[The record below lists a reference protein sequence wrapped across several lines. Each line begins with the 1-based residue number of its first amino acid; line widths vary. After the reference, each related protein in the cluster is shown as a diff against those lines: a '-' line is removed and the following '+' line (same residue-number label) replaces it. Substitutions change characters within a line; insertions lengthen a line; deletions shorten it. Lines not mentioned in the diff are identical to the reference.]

1 MLPQPIFLDK
11 LMQFLSDEKLDIN
24 AIKKG
29 IENTFS
35 KKDFHAIL
43 ELNIKIMGMAKLVL
57 KSDEA
62 VNVLLPQV
70 DNNQK
75 IKYSLEKLELEKE
88 MDIDLGM
95 LKDSNNAKLID
106 IIKQE
111 HQENIIKE
119 LDISSQKEKIK
130 ILFIINKVPKSLK
143 SIYQKCDFKDFG
155 LANYLEFDEIWDYFE
170 NDTRYFAVVTSIGAN
185 KVKFCLENIQDKED
199 ELNVLTIKLDKEK

>member
-1 MLPQPIFLDK
+1 MFPQPIFLNK
-11 LMQFLSDEKLDIN
+11 LIQFLSDEKLDIN
-24 AIKKG
+24 AIRKG

-35 KKDFHAIL
+35 KKDFRSIL

-57 KSDEA
+57 KSEDEL
-62 VNVLLPQV
+62 NVLLPQV

-75 IKYSLEKLELEKE
+75 IKYSLEKLELGKE
-88 MDIDLGM
+88 IDIDLNM

-111 HQENIIKE
+111 YQENIIKE
-119 LDISSQKEKIK
+119 LDISSSKEKIK

-155 LANYLEFDEIWDYFE
+155 LANYLEFDEIWNYSE
-170 NDTRYFAVVTSIGAN
+170 NNTRYFAVVTSIGAN
-185 KVKFCLENIQDKED
+185 KVKFCLENTQKED
-199 ELNVLTIKLDKEK
+199 NLNILEIELDKEK